1 VNLVPDSWNSGER
14 DIFETL
20 NSPIDISFV
29 IPLYNEEANFEQL
42 TSRLNALIET
52 LPYSV
57 EIVLIND
64 GSRDNTPLLMNN
76 LALQNKRYTCV
87 FLSRNHGHQLALTAG
102 LSVARATKAV
112 LILDGDLQD
121 PPELIQAFIDKL
133 HEGYDVIYG
142 VRKKRKESFLKRIAY
157 WSYYR
162 IMNGIAQI
170 HLPLDSGDFG
180 MISRKALDYLNAMP
194 EQNRYIRGMRT
205 WIGFRQIG
213 IEYERSAR
221 FAGETKYSWK
231 KLFELAYS
239 GIFNFSSFPVKFIT
253 RLGIF
258 SLFLATAYLLY
269 VLIEKFFFNGV
280 PLGFTALIAAII
292 LFSGVQLVSLGIIGE
307 YVLRI
312 YQQSQQRPLFI
323 IDKIISDSE
332 VTDGQKL
339 LH

>member
-1 VNLVPDSWNSGER
+1 LKSGIE
-14 DIFETL
+14 
-20 NSPIDISFV
+20 ISFV
-29 IPLYNEEANFEQL
+29 IPLYNEEENFNQL
-42 TSRLNALIET
+42 TGRLNSLLDS
-52 LPYSV
+52 LPYSIEV
-57 EIVLIND
+57 VLVND
-64 GSRDNTPLLMNN
+64 GSRDNTPVLMNN
-76 LALQNKRYTCV
+76 LALSDTRYQCV

-102 LSVARATKAV
+102 LSVARASRAV

-121 PPELIQAFIDKL
+121 PPELIPEFMAKL
-133 HEGYDVIYG
+133 DEGYDVIYG
-142 VRKKRKESFLKRIAY
+142 VRKKRKESLIKRIAY

-162 IMNGIAQI
+162 LMNGIAQI
-170 HLPLDSGDFG
+170 DLPLDSGDFG
-180 MISRKALDYLNAMP
+180 MISRKALNYLNAMP
-194 EQNRYIRGMRT
+194 EQSRYIRGMRT

-253 RLGIF
+253 RLGIM
-258 SLFLATAYLLY
+258 SLIIAGFYLLY
-269 VLIEKFFFNGV
+269 VLTLKFFFDGV
-280 PLGFTALIAAII
+280 PDGYTSLIAAII
-292 LFSGVQLVSLGIIGE
+292 MFSGVQLISLGIIGE

-323 IDKIISDSE
+323 IDKIICDKE
-332 VTDGQKL
+332 LKDGQGI

>member
-1 VNLVPDSWNSGER
+1 
-14 DIFETL
+14 
-20 NSPIDISFV
+20 
-29 IPLYNEEANFEQL
+29 
-42 TSRLNALIET
+42 
-52 LPYSV
+52 
-57 EIVLIND
+57 
-64 GSRDNTPLLMNN
+64 MNN

-121 PPELIQAFIDKL
+121 PPELIHSFIDKL
-133 HEGYDVIYG
+133 NEGYDVIYG
-142 VRKKRKESFLKRIAY
+142 VRKNRKESYLKRIAY

-292 LFSGVQLVSLGIIGE
+292 LFSGVQLISLGIIGE

-312 YQQSQQRPLFI
+312 YKQSQQRPLFI

>member
-1 VNLVPDSWNSGER
+1 M
-14 DIFETL
+14 I
-20 NSPIDISFV
+20 
-29 IPLYNEEANFEQL
+29 A
-42 TSRLNALIET
+42 T

-76 LALQNKRYTCV
+76 LALKNKLYTCV

-121 PPELIQAFIDKL
+121 PPELIHAFMDKL

-142 VRKKRKESFLKRIAY
+142 VRKNRKESFLKRIAY

-239 GIFNFSSFPVKFIT
+239 GIFNFSNFPVKFIT

-292 LFSGVQLVSLGIIGE
+292 LFSGVQLISLGIIGE

-323 IDKIISDSE
+323 IDKIISDTE
-332 VTDGQKL
+332 VTDGQRL